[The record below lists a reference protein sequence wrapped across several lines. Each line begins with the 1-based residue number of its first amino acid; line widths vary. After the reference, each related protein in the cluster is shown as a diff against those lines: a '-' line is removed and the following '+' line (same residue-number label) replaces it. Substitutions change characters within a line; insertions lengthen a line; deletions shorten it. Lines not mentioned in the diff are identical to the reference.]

1 MKTAISL
8 VLALLAGLVIGT
20 WSVKADLRLAR
31 KEVDRLKQQLARRP
45 APRQSGLDGITSM
58 LKIPKDTATSQEST
72 NAPNPD
78 AGQSSETV
86 TLRFGNVDTNTVT
99 RHRRRPD
106 RETLRKQLETAA
118 NAWKVRSDIA
128 RAGVLS
134 NTAASDDQAAQFDVT
149 IAAMNLRLSN
159 SVRTWVDYVKEQQDV
174 TPETGLRIMNDLSSS
189 LVYAYNDLDRALP
202 PDWRDKAGPKFQVFD
217 FVNPE
222 VIMPLTEVED
232 VFRRTDDAVTGSNAV
247 GHRAP

>member
-1 MKTAISL
+1 
-8 VLALLAGLVIGT
+8 
-20 WSVKADLRLAR
+20 
-31 KEVDRLKQQLARRP
+31 
-45 APRQSGLDGITSM
+45 
-58 LKIPKDTATSQEST
+58 
-72 NAPNPD
+72 
-78 AGQSSETV
+78 V
-86 TLRFGNVDTNTVT
+86 TLTFGSTGTNTLP